1 MTRVY
6 AKTVDSK
13 WAGLFP
19 ADKRT
24 GTLTELKT
32 CMTGSSVA
40 LSA

>member
-6 AKTVDSK
+6 AKTVDFK

-19 ADKRT
+19 GNKRT
-24 GTLTELKT
+24 GTLTESKT